1 MVYVFH
7 LLTQTVFDRR
17 IIKNNMTIY
26 YCSPAY
32 QTLFF
37 CIASFQSVILSTI
50 PHPAIAAT
58 TDPVMADSFPMVAG
72 LRTRMGSN
80 LVGEFSW
87 QYSVTTNGRGR
98 SIGRGGSSASDM
110 MNIRKTMVVNGKNL
124 LTVFYD
130 KLQKREVIYAE
141 ETQVILNI
149 T

>member
-1 MVYVFH
+1 M
-7 LLTQTVFDRR
+7 
-17 IIKNNMTIY
+17 
-26 YCSPAY
+26 
-32 QTLFF
+32 
-37 CIASFQSVILSTI
+37 ILSTI

-72 LRTRMGSN
+72 LRTRLGSN

-98 SIGRGGSSASDM
+98 GGRGGSSASDM

-141 ETQVILNI
+141 ETQVIMFTISCDKKHCVKIMFEKLGFNNI
-149 T
+149 MMQS